1 MADSPPN
8 SNGGQPAEAAAAAPG
23 AAPLFRTQNRALGR
37 PAPRSPSNRLVAA
50 AQPVPAQGA
59 RRPRPR
65 SRRRSPTQIISSS
78 SEARA
83 APECPLLDLSPSLDG
98 SVEGWRVG
106 GANGRRG
113 GWGGWWGGRINGH
126 TADQGGLGRPTGPT
140 IDHRLWGG
148 AGGSGRLT
156 DADCSPRL
164 LPSQAV
170 RRGVGRTTCARC
182 SRSTARSRRSASCL
196 PNASPTPTPT
206 PTLSPTP
213 TPAPP
218 VPLP

>member
-8 SNGGQPAEAAAAAPG
+8 SNGGQPAEAAAATPG
-23 AAPLFRTQNRALGR
+23 AAPLFRTQNRALGG

-126 TADQGGLGRPTGPT
+126 TAEQGGLGRPTGPT

-148 AGGSGRLT
+148 QGDAGDSRMPTAPL
-156 DADCSPRL
+156 AFSPRRL
-164 LPSQAV
+164 SAGEWGERPAQGLRGA
-170 RRGVGRTTCARC
+170 RRGRGGPHHAYP
-182 SRSTARSRRSASCL
+182 L
-196 PNASPTPTPT
+196 PLPLA

-213 TPAPP
+213 TPAPT
-218 VPLP
+218 VPLPLP